1 MTLEE
6 LRIEIDKAD
15 KDILAAIEKRMSISR
30 LIAEQKRLSG
40 KATYDPERE
49 KFKIAE
55 LKRQAG
61 DESREFI
68 EELYGTI
75 LDISK
80 KHQNKP
86 LFGVLGRKLAHT
98 YSPEIHRLFA
108 PEDYIYTIIEREP
121 EELDELFASRKYGGF
136 NVTIPYKLEAAKRCD
151 VLEPDAEQIGSVNT
165 VVFGKD
171 GKTYGYNTDI
181 YGFCYM
187 LKSGGIDPAGKKCL
201 CLGHGGAAVAVE
213 FGLKKLGAGQIVFC
227 DLNDEINYENVYDR
241 CGDAEVIIHA
251 TPVGMY
257 PKVDAAVVDLSRFPK
272 VEAFADVT
280 YNPSRSKIL
289 QQAQAMGLK
298 TAGGL
303 NMLVAQAYRSSRF
316 FVGDNESADNITA
329 ENEAEIKRVV
339 DLLQGR
345 MTNITFIGMPG
356 CGKSTLARAVAGETG
371 REFIDLDDKYT
382 EVYSESPSTT
392 IKEKG
397 EDAFRANETAVAK
410 DVLPQSCKV
419 VSCGGGIVTRDENY
433 FWLRVNSRI
442 IYVKRPLDVLA
453 SEDRPITARDGVAKI
468 YEQRR
473 ERYEELAD
481 ITVEVPKMDS
491 QEEFVK
497 EAIRQMREAGVEV

>member
-1 MTLEE
+1 MTLDE

-15 KDILAAIEKRMSISR
+15 KDILAAFDRRMSISR
-30 LIAEQKRLSG
+30 LIAEQKKLAG
-40 KATYDPERE
+40 KEIYDPERE
-49 KFKIAE
+49 KIKIEA

-61 DESREFI
+61 DESREFVD
-68 EELYGTI
+68 ELYTAI

-108 PEDYIYTIIEREP
+108 PRDYLYTIIEREP

-151 VLEPDAEQIGSVNT
+151 VLEPDAAEIGSVNT

-187 LKSGGIDPAGKKCL
+187 LRSGGIDPRGKKCL

-213 FGLKKLGAGQIVFC
+213 FGLKKMGAAEIRFC
-227 DLNDEINYENVYDR
+227 DLKEDINYENVYDK
-241 CGDAEVIIHA
+241 CSDAEVIIHA

-272 VEAFADVT
+272 AEAFADVT

-289 QQAQAMGLK
+289 QQAVSLGLK

-316 FVGDNESADNITA
+316 FVGDNEGADNITPGD
-329 ENEAEIKRVV
+329 EAEIKRVV

-356 CGKSTLARAVAGETG
+356 CGKSTLAAEVAAITG
-371 REFIDLDDKYT
+371 RAFVDLDVRYT
-382 EVYSESPSTT
+382 EVYGEKPSAT
-392 IKEKG
+392 ITQSG
-397 EDAFRANETAVAK
+397 EDKFRANETEVAK
-410 DVLPQSCKV
+410 DILPQSCMV

-433 FWLRVNSRI
+433 FWLRVNSKI
-442 IYVKRPLDVLA
+442 VYVKRPLDVLA
-453 SEDRPITARDGVAKI
+453 SEDRPITARDGVAGI
-468 YEQRR
+468 YEKRR
-473 ERYEELAD
+473 ARYEELAD
-481 ITVEVPKMDS
+481 ITVEIPKM
-491 QEEFVK
+491 ETEAAFVN
-497 EAIRQMREAGVEV
+497 EAIRQLREAGVEV